1 MKIVINPRYEYLRP
15 FVCRLADPSFPGH
28 TGTLLHDGRNRVEI
42 AEAEGVKVAV
52 KSYNRMT
59 LFNRVVYGT
68 VRKSKAMRAYIHAQK
83 VRRAGIDTPEEIAV
97 IEIRRHGMMRRC
109 VFVSRYSDY
118 NPLRPVTE
126 RLMTDQHAGPVL
138 DALAEFLVKLHDA
151 GISHNDL
158 NIGNILYKEETAP
171 DGRKHYRF
179 QIIDINRMTFR
190 RHLSMY
196 RRIDDMRRLSCPA
209 PAYMYIL
216 GRYART
222 IDIDTEYIQLK
233 GALRRLIFEW
243 RKRTEHK
250 IKAVIRNKRNN
261 ALR

>member
-1 MKIVINPRYEYLRP
+1 MKIVINPRYEHLRP
-15 FVCRLADPSFPGH
+15 FACRLADPSFPGNES
-28 TGTLLHDGRNRVEI
+28 TTLHDSRNRVEVT
-42 AEAEGVKVAV
+42 EAEGVKVAV

-59 LFNRVVYGT
+59 YFNRMVYGRL
-68 VRKSKAMRAYIHAQK
+68 RKSKAMRAYAHAQK

-97 IEIRRHGMMRRC
+97 IEVRRHGVMRRC

-126 RLMTDQHAGPVL
+126 RLMTDPQAGPVL

-158 NIGNILYKEETAP
+158 NIDNILYKEETAT
-171 DGRKHYRF
+171 DGLKHYRF
-179 QIIDINRMTFR
+179 QIIDINRMRFR

-196 RRIDDMRRLSCPA
+196 RRIDDMRRLACPA
-209 PAYMYIL
+209 PAYLYIL

-233 GALRRLIFEW
+233 GAFRRLIFEW
-243 RKRTEHK
+243 RKRIEHK
-250 IKAVIRNKRNN
+250 MKAFIAVR
-261 ALR
+261 